1 MNFESFGVLGDV
13 GLALQAALIDDESWC
28 SSWIRDFRK
37 EFHENQN
44 AAVNRAVSEVEEEPT
59 VFEVKNCRLLVAHI
73 DEHLLDGAGEGALSA
88 P

>member
-44 AAVNRAVSEVEEEPT
+44 AAVNRAVSEVEEEQT
-59 VFEVKNCRLLVAHI
+59 VFDVKT
-73 DEHLLDGAGEGALSA
+73 AGCSLRVSMNISWTVSVRA